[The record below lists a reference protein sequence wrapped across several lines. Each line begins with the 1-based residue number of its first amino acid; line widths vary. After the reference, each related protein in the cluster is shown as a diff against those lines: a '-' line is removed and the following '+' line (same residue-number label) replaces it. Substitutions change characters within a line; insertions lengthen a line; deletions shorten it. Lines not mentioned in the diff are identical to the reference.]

1 MRSPVER
8 REAGTPVAVR
18 VLMKRLDCR
27 RIHAGETNRPEPN
40 ALSGDLAKV
49 RTPLP
54 TMVSSESRP
63 ESLLTA
69 APARGTIWRPRRRH
83 AVKRSPNP
91 CRTCTLSGSVQ
102 KRLNT
107 YTVAAGAA
115 GVSLMALTQPS
126 EAEIVYTP
134 ANETINRSS
143 SYSLDLNHDGTVDFI
158 IANHA
163 GEWGS
168 GAGTEQVLL
177 VQAGKSNQ
185 VNCAYSFCLSTF
197 IYAAAL
203 RRGTQIGQP
212 QRRHGWLGHEAIMAD
227 QILVNGS
234 AVYFNSWANVTN
246 QYLGLR
252 FQINGEVHFG
262 WARLSVKFH
271 GGLPAER
278 TWEAHLTGYAY
289 ETVAG
294 KAITAGQTSGNTS
307 EDEEQSNASFQ
318 TKPLEAIGF
327 SALGKLG
334 LGASGL
340 ALWRREDP
348 ESGTKPEKL

>member
-1 MRSPVER
+1 MKHSTPTR
-8 REAGTPVAVR
+8 RT
-18 VLMKRLDCR
+18 
-27 RIHAGETNRPEPN
+27 T
-40 ALSGDLAKV
+40 S
-49 RTPLP
+49 
-54 TMVSSESRP
+54 
-63 ESLLTA
+63 
-69 APARGTIWRPRRRH
+69 
-83 AVKRSPNP
+83 
-91 CRTCTLSGSVQ
+91 TLSGSVQ
-102 KRLNT
+102 NRLNT
-107 YTVAAGAA
+107 YAIAAAAA

-168 GAGTEQVLL
+168 GAGTEQLLL
-177 VQAGKSNQ
+177 VLAGKSNQ

-203 RRGTQIGQP
+203 RRGDQIGQP

-227 QILVNGS
+227 EILLNGS
-234 AVYFNSWANVTN
+234 TLYANSWANVTN

-252 FQINGEVHFG
+252 FQIDGEVHFG

-271 GGLPAER
+271 GGPPAER

-294 KAITAGQTSGNTS
+294 EAITAGQTTGGSDENALLS
-307 EDEEQSNASFQ
+307 EAANREGGISRPAGRKAASDLAQ
-318 TKPLEAIGF
+318 IAPLGTL
-327 SALGKLG
+327 ALGATGFPLLKEG
-334 LGASGL
+334 SI
-340 ALWRREDP
+340 R
-348 ESGTKPEKL
+348 

>member
-1 MRSPVER
+1 M
-8 REAGTPVAVR
+8 
-18 VLMKRLDCR
+18 
-27 RIHAGETNRPEPN
+27 
-40 ALSGDLAKV
+40 
-49 RTPLP
+49 
-54 TMVSSESRP
+54 
-63 ESLLTA
+63 
-69 APARGTIWRPRRRH
+69 
-83 AVKRSPNP
+83 
-91 CRTCTLSGSVQ
+91 Q